1 MTSSQ
6 ITSDTLVSRK
16 VDVLFAAVDDDT
28 LAIDEQAGYFYAM
41 NETSSRVWELIAK
54 PIAVSAICAQLGREF
69 TVDEAT
75 CQREVLEL
83 LKGLHEAGLIQIKG

>member
-54 PIAVSAICAQLGREF
+54 PIAVSAICTQLGREF